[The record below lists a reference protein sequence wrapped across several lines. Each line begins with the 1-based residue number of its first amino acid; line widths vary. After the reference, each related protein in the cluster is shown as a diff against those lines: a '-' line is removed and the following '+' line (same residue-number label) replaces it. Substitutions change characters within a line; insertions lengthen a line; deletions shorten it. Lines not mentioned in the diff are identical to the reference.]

1 MPDEGKTLGRRMMQR
16 IIRWREGFRETRMPA
31 SGRLIGDYL
40 KGCAEELPEDCEK
53 VVIQASNDTIAKKTE
68 TSIKTVQNNLRLM
81 EEKQLIRRNPVGGR
95 AGEGRQQPNEIE
107 LLLPEE
113 EGDPVDKDERQDAG
127 PPARAG
133 PKKKSRGAI
142 ALRLHPVG

>member
-95 AGEGRQQPNEIE
+95 AGSSRTRSSCSYRRRRGTLWTKTR
-107 LLLPEE
+107 
-113 EGDPVDKDERQDAG
+113 DKTRDHR
-127 PPARAG
+127 PAQVPKRRAG
-133 PKKKSRGAI
+133 ALSRSGCT
-142 ALRLHPVG
+142 R